1 MAAPQYEGSGTEWEG
16 SPGSTSLVLDAP
28 AGVAADGI
36 VVATIYVDG
45 TTLIASPETGFALP
59 GSSPSAAANHKTYV
73 YWKRSAGSEPAS
85 YTFTLA
91 ADQFVHAQVHWF
103 SGCKTTGSPFD
114 TSTDADFNDSN
125 STTPPAVNIT
135 TSVDDALLLYLGT
148 CWAGGSWTAPDV
160 TWTERMDFGFGLM
173 TLDTKVQATA
183 GASGSVQATCTNADK
198 TTAWLGALLPVAA
211 DTDATVNASTIAVT
225 AAFPSAAKSTGS
237 TVSPSA
243 IAASTALPAA
253 AKSTG
258 STVSPNA
265 IAASTAFPAATESGG
280 ATVAPAVLAATTTL
294 PAAAVRTGSTVS
306 PAAVAAVAALPGAAV
321 QASGSATVTPSTIA
335 AVATLPAA
343 TVGSATN
350 ATITP
355 ATIAAVATLP
365 AVIVTGP
372 PGVVY
377 TRFDGVLVRLGITGV
392 VRIGGAAV
400 AFG

>member
-1 MAAPQYEGSGTEWEG
+1 MTAPLYEGSGTEWEG

-28 AGVAADGI
+28 DSVAADGI

-45 TTLIASPETGFALP
+45 TTLIASPETDFNLA

-73 YWKRSAGSEPAS
+73 YWKRSAGSEPTD
-85 YTFTLA
+85 YTFTLE

-114 TSTDADFNDSN
+114 ASTDADFNDSN
-125 STTPPAVNIT
+125 ATTPPAVNIT
-135 TSVDDALLLYLGT
+135 TTVDNALLLYLGT
-148 CWAGGSWTAPDV
+148 NWAGGSWSPPSVD
-160 TWTERMDFGFGLM
+160 WTERMDFGFGLM

-211 DTDATVNASTIAVT
+211 DTGATVNASTIAVT
-225 AAFPSAAKSTGS
+225 AAIPSASKSTGS

-243 IAASTALPAA
+243 IAASTA
-253 AKSTG
+253 
-258 STVSPNA
+258 
-265 IAASTAFPAATESGG
+265 FPAATKSGG
-280 ATVAPAVLAATTTL
+280 ATVAPAVLAATATM

-306 PAAVAAVAALPGAAV
+306 PAVVAAVAALPGAAV
-321 QASGSATVTPSTIA
+321 QASGSASIAPATIA
-335 AVATLPAA
+335 AVATVPAV
-343 TVGSATN
+343 TVGTATN

-355 ATIAAVATLP
+355 STIAAVATLP

-377 TRFDGVLVRLGITGV
+377 TRLDGVLVRLGITGV